1 MLSLRWWYYY
11 QRMETSHPP
20 SRTRLLRAG
29 KTLMAE
35 VGYEHAATAAIAR
48 RAATSES
55 QLVRYFGGKAGL
67 LEAVFDDG
75 WQRINARIHGLID
88 TQQDTRTA
96 LTAVLAMFIAAMDD
110 DPDLAQLFLFEARR
124 PRGVHGELKL
134 SQGYLDFLDRMHQL
148 IRRGQGDGTLA
159 PAFSSEVLLSAL
171 LGAAEAMVRDRLLG
185 SRRGERTR
193 RSGSEVQRVFDAM
206 LTGFAPVSRSGMLSQ
221 S

>member
-1 MLSLRWWYYY
+1 MD
-11 QRMETSHPP
+11 TSHAP
-20 SRTRLLRAG
+20 SRARLLRAG

-75 WQRINARIHGLID
+75 WQQINARINGLIEPE
-88 TQQDTRTA
+88 QDTRTA
-96 LTAVLAMFIAAMDD
+96 LTAVLGMFIAAMDD

-124 PRGVHGELKL
+124 PRGAHGELHL
-134 SQGYLDFLDRMHQL
+134 SDGFLGFLDRMHQL
-148 IRRGQGDGTLA
+148 IRRGQRDGTLA
-159 PAFSSEVLLSAL
+159 PAFRSEVLLSAL

-193 RSGSEVQRVFDAM
+193 RSGSEVQRVFEAM
-206 LTGFAPVSRSGMLSQ
+206 LTGFAPATQSGILSH